1 MLKINYSG
9 RFGNILL
16 ENVGISI
23 ISKKFNLKVSHY
35 QSVEDFKI
43 LGLSLFQGE
52 RIFENIV
59 NCYDI
64 ELSHVTT
71 GPYGTLIDLMRRQDD
86 IDSGILYDGNFQVK
100 EFVKDYRH
108 EILSHFDLK
117 YDEVFKND
125 LFIHIRLGD
134 VTQYNP
140 GIDYYRKCIS
150 MVDYQRI
157 FLSTDSPNHPMI
169 STLLNEYKISMY
181 NDDEV
186 STLNFGKN
194 FGNLILSKGTF
205 SWWIGILSKAKK
217 IFYPTGLKPWHGDIF
232 VFDEWTPVNIN
243 N

>member
-1 MLKINYSG
+1 MIYPKYSG
-9 RFGNILL
+9 RTGNILL

-23 ISKKFNLKVSHY
+23 IAKKFNLKVSHY

-100 EFVKDYRH
+100 EFVKDYRD

-117 YDEVFKND
+117 YKETHLEDV
-125 LFIHIRLGD
+125 FIHVRLGD
-134 VTQYNP
+134 VSNYSP
-140 GIDYYRKCIS
+140 GYEYYSKSIDSLNFDKIY
-150 MVDYQRI
+150 
-157 FLSTDSPNHPMI
+157 LSTDSPNH
-169 STLLNEYKISMY
+169 TLIQTLMENY
-181 NDDEV
+181 NI
-186 STLNFGKN
+186 
-194 FGNLILSKGTF
+194 IL
-205 SWWIGILSKAKK
+205 L
-217 IFYPTGLKPWHGDIF
+217 
-232 VFDEWTPVNIN
+232 
-243 N
+243 